1 MKKSY
6 QNILMSSILSL
17 LTMGVYAQF
26 SSQNI
31 TMLSNWDD
39 TTVPAEGFY
48 GIRYNGIWGY
58 AANGNEYAIIG
69 ATTGTYIINVTNPA
83 APVVADFVPGC
94 RVDCIWRELKT
105 YQNYL
110 FMVSDDSPPNCLQVA
125 DLSYLPDSVHIV
137 HQDDAII
144 ETVHT
149 IFIQGNYLYGASP
162 RGGAVG
168 VSASMAVYDITNPAT
183 PILKRKLNQDDPGVG
198 GAHDM
203 LAVKD
208 TVYVSAGFDGLHI
221 YTYDGVANQFTKL
234 ASVTSY
240 PDAGYNHSS
249 ALTSDSK
256 TLVVADEVP
265 TGLALKNFDVTNF
278 SNISFPA
285 VYRSTPNST
294 ATPHN
299 PFMVNGHHCV
309 VAYYQDGVQIFDVS
323 NAAAPVRTGFF
334 DTNPTN
340 GAGLPNP
347 NYSGAWG
354 AYVEL
359 PSGLI
364 ISSDMQNGLFVL
376 DASVAL
382 GVTNS
387 PALSASF
394 NVFPNPCV
402 NETQVHLNGYK
413 QGMIKIA
420 DIAGKVVYESAITE
434 NQKVVTIATDKFA
447 KGAYIVELEN
457 QNNIARKKLIKQ

>member
-6 QNILMSSILSL
+6 LIILMSTILSL

-39 TTVPAEGFY
+39 TTVPAESFY

-58 AANGNEYAIIG
+58 AANGYEYAIIG

-83 APVVADFVPGC
+83 VPVVADFVPGC

-125 DLSYLPDSVHIV
+125 DLSFLPDSVHIV

-149 IFIQGNYLYGASP
+149 IFVEGNYLYGASP

-168 VSASMAVYDITNPAT
+168 NSATMAVYDITNPAS
-183 PILKRKLNQDDPGVG
+183 PVLKRELNQDDPNVG

-203 LAVKD
+203 LAVND

-234 ASVTSY
+234 ASVTTY
-240 PDAGYNHSS
+240 PDAGYNHST
-249 ALTSDSK
+249 ALTDDSK
-256 TLVVADEVP
+256 TLVVVDEVP
-265 TGLALKNFDVTNF
+265 TGLAIKNFDVTNF
-278 SNISFPA
+278 SNITIPA

-299 PFMVNGHHCV
+299 PFMINGNHCV

-323 NAAAPVRTGFF
+323 NVAAPVRTGFF
-334 DTNPTN
+334 DTNPTD

-347 NYSGAWG
+347 SYSGAWG

-359 PSGLI
+359 PSGI
-364 ISSDMQNGLFVL
+364 IVSSDMQNGLFVL

-382 GVTNS
+382 GTSNTPQANS
-387 PALSASF
+387 SF
-394 NVFPNPCV
+394 NVFPNPCRDF
-402 NETQVHLNGYK
+402 TQLHLSGYK
-413 QGMIKIA
+413 QGTIKIM
-420 DIAGKVVYESAITE
+420 DVAGKVISETIIAE
-434 NQKVVTIATDKFA
+434 NQNVYSIATDKFA
-447 KGAYIVELEN
+447 KGAYLVELSN
-457 QNNIARKKLIKQ
+457 ANSIIRKKLIKQ